1 MDRNYDLNDY
11 KLLILDMD
19 LTITI
24 PKRPDFY
31 SQYGDKV
38 VEAISEYFEVSQSR
52 ALEIA
57 NFYRQQF
64 GGGEY
69 ALYNGD
75 AHHHFDVAKKPAN
88 YVLLHHKISEID
100 PKGEFIDQTVL
111 KLYIQELRQ
120 NAFKVVI
127 LTSSPDTLAQKIL
140 HESGF
145 DPNDDFDAVFAY
157 EANTGPTKITQGS
170 QAFIDVMSRFNC
182 AASETLCVGDSLR
195 HDIDP
200 ALAIGVD
207 AYLISTTSIN
217 GYKTVPNLETLLKN
231 NKRKPTP

>member
-1 MDRNYDLNDY
+1 MDKHYDLSGY
-11 KLLILDMD
+11 RLLVLDMD

-24 PKRPDFY
+24 PKRPEFY

-38 VEAISEYFEVSQSR
+38 VEAISEYFDVSQSE

-57 NFYRQQF
+57 NFYRQEC
-64 GGGEY
+64 GGAEH

-75 AHHHFDVAKKPAN
+75 PHHHFDVVKRPAD
-88 YVLLHHKISEID
+88 YALLHRKISEID
-100 PKGEFIDQTVL
+100 PTGEFIDQTIL
-111 KLYIQELRQ
+111 KPYIQQLRQ
-120 NAFKVVI
+120 DGTQVI
-127 LTSSPDTLAQKIL
+127 VLTSSPDILAQKIL

-157 EANTGPTKITQGS
+157 ETNAGPTKIIQGS
-170 QAFIDVMSRFNC
+170 QAFLDVMSRFNC
-182 AASETLCVGDSLR
+182 AASETLCVGDSIH

-200 ALAIGVD
+200 ALAIGAD
-207 AYLISTTSIN
+207 AYLISTTPIN